1 MPSTIASAKC
11 SESWTTSQKK
21 PQARLGTIPSRLR
34 RRAPK
39 PRRNSPRRPRR
50 RCLTRQAT
58 FLAAYRKTSSIAAA
72 AKAAGI
78 KPAQHYRWLAA
89 SAAYCEAFRELQ
101 EDVIGRLQDKVVER
115 AKEGW
120 AEAVLYRGGGCG
132 TIEHPSDRLL
142 LYFLEGA
149 KPEQWRQ
156 LRSQATVGMEA
167 SSAYGVADGP

>member
-78 KPAQHYRWLAA
+78 KPAQHWWLGA
-89 SAAYCEAFRELQ
+89 SAAYWEAFRQLQ

-115 AKEGW
+115 AMDGW
-120 AEAVLYRGGGCG
+120 AEPVFYRGRVCG
-132 TIEHPSDRLL
+132 TTSTIPI
-142 LYFLEGA
+142 
-149 KPEQWRQ
+149 
-156 LRSQATVGMEA
+156 A
-167 SSAYGVADGP
+167 SSSSIWREKSRSGDRFAAREV